1 MSKILNVLKK
11 KWMLFLLL
19 AALFCIFLY
28 LFVPRNLGTLA
39 DIHDAD
45 IQKITLYGVFLD
57 DKEGDLIIELTETE
71 QQKFLEMM
79 KKTYVFRNPID
90 KEYTEDDF
98 GYFFELARKPVNRDT
113 VPLSCIISQRTSS
126 PWTMFSTASMAMP
139 LRNGS
144 RSLWIE
150 IEYEKCTREG
160 AFLFFIRFVS
170 KMFQ

>member
-1 MSKILNVLKK
+1 MKMSKILNVLKK

-19 AALFCIFLY
+19 AALFCILLY

-57 DKEGDLIIELTETE
+57 DKEGDLIIELTEAE

-90 KEYTEDDF
+90 KEYTKDDF

-113 VPLSCIISQRTSS
+113 VPPLVHYFTEDIISVDGIQYR
-126 PWTMFSTASMAMP
+126 FYGDAF
-139 LRNGS
+139 
-144 RSLWIE
+144 
-150 IEYEKCTREG
+150 EKWFEELVDRD
-160 AFLFFIRFVS
+160 
-170 KMFQ
+170 

>member
-1 MSKILNVLKK
+1 MKMSKILNVLKK

-19 AALFCIFLY
+19 AALFCILLY

-45 IQKITLYGVFLD
+45 IQKITLYGIFLD

-113 VPLSCIISQRTSS
+113 VPPLVHYFTEDIISVDDVQYR
-126 PWTMFSTASMAMP
+126 FY
-139 LRNGS
+139 GD
-144 RSLWIE
+144 
-150 IEYEKCTREG
+150 
-160 AFLFFIRFVS
+160 AFEEWFEELVDRD
-170 KMFQ
+170 